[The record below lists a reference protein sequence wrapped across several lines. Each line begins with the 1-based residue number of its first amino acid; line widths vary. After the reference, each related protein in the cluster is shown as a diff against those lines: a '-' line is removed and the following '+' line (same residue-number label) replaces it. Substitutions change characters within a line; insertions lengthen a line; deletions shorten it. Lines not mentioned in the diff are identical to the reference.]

1 MVTFLLYFLLPLLA
15 VLTAISIAMII
26 STVVAKGQDGQPLR
40 LKTLGTRPNMPSDN
54 PFVSGNPVPPEQLI
68 GRYRELRRIAR
79 SIVTG
84 QSTLITGSPHCGK
97 TSVLHYIR
105 VAPEETE
112 RANALY
118 GDEAE
123 KLIFSYLDA
132 GICGPQFDQAK
143 FWENVLEQPI
153 QEHLLAQE
161 TEYTPL
167 SQAYHSCQE
176 KNFEA
181 HELQKLFAKIKQA
194 NWRLV
199 LLIDEFDRFLH
210 HPILNRAEFFA
221 QLRTLASTN
230 PDTLGALV
238 LVLTSNLS
246 RSQLDKE
253 TDPFR
258 NPRTGSPYFNFM
270 GELVLGALPE
280 PEVDELLRQGES
292 RLTED
297 DRRFIKD
304 IAGGHPYLLQVA
316 ASRLWEAY
324 ENGEEAYNWQ
334 QVREEFYIQ
343 VKGTLENIWQ
353 SWSVDMQKA
362 FISALAQNKEV
373 NKYFQKLGIDTQN
386 LVHQHSV
393 SNSIMELER
402 YGFLKKDKKVKGGWR
417 ISPSVFLSFV
427 PNMAEKLSRD
437 KNVDL
442 LRLQGNQLPP
452 QQKILQWVHQGMK
465 WLIVP
470 IILIGAI
477 IGGGLLS
484 GENVGNMCQY
494 LPWLCEFITG
504 LWEKITALF
513 G

>member
-181 HELQKLFAKIKQA
+181 HELQKL
-194 NWRLV
+194 
-199 LLIDEFDRFLH
+199 
-210 HPILNRAEFFA
+210 
-221 QLRTLASTN
+221 
-230 PDTLGALV
+230 
-238 LVLTSNLS
+238 
-246 RSQLDKE
+246 
-253 TDPFR
+253 
-258 NPRTGSPYFNFM
+258 
-270 GELVLGALPE
+270 
-280 PEVDELLRQGES
+280 
-292 RLTED
+292 
-297 DRRFIKD
+297 
-304 IAGGHPYLLQVA
+304 
-316 ASRLWEAY
+316 
-324 ENGEEAYNWQ
+324 
-334 QVREEFYIQ
+334 
-343 VKGTLENIWQ
+343 
-353 SWSVDMQKA
+353 
-362 FISALAQNKEV
+362 
-373 NKYFQKLGIDTQN
+373 GIDTQN